1 MAIPRHF
8 RTKKIER
15 FMPKFFSFPKIVQAV
30 TVVALAFF
38 GTAAPLHA
46 QPSAQTAPDELIRQ
60 VSQGVLNE
68 IKADRS
74 LQSGDIERLNR
85 LVDQRV
91 MPYVNFQR
99 MTALSVGRNWRQATP
114 EQQQQLMTE
123 FRRLLLLTYA
133 DAVRQV
139 TDTTI
144 EIRPMRSKP
153 TDDDVVVR
161 TQVVR
166 PGKEAI
172 QLDYRLEKTP
182 AGWRIY
188 DFNVLGL
195 WLIES
200 YRNQF
205 TQVVSAS
212 GIDGLIRDLQTKNK
226 SLSSSVARKRADN

>member
-1 MAIPRHF
+1 MSLTVFICRLRQIALPAMF
-8 RTKKIER
+8 ALGTVGAA
-15 FMPKFFSFPKIVQAV
+15 PVQA
-30 TVVALAFF
+30 
-38 GTAAPLHA
+38 
-46 QPSAQTAPDELIRQ
+46 QPTAQTAPEELIRQ
-60 VSQGVLNE
+60 VSQGVLDE
-68 IKADRS
+68 IKSDRS
-74 LQSGDIERLNR
+74 LQSGDIERLNK

-114 EQQQQLMTE
+114 EQQQVLMTE

-139 TDTTI
+139 TDTKI
-144 EIRPMRSKP
+144 EIRPMRGKP

-161 TQVVR
+161 TQVLR

-205 TQVVSAS
+205 TQVVTAG
-212 GIDGLIRDLQTKNK
+212 GIDGLIRDLQAKNK
-226 SLSSSVARKRADN
+226 SLSSSASRKRAAS